1 MLGRPSA
8 KTSQRPRGMSEV
20 INRSHKHKQGKA
32 KRDEDCIEQDW
43 DGVRFKLQ
51 VDNLHN
57 ARRIPRLL
65 FKVDNS
71 TYSCKFPSQ

>member
-1 MLGRPSA
+1 MRSSTGA
-8 KTSQRPRGMSEV
+8 IN
-20 INRSHKHKQGKA
+20 INRVKQKW
-32 KRDEDCIEQDW
+32 DEDCIEQDW

-65 FKVDNS
+65 FRVA
-71 TYSCKFPSQ
+71 Y